1 MNRLA
6 SNSNNHSV
14 HSNRVT
20 GRFESGLETGSR
32 PHFSGFDFEFEVFRI
47 RQSNPPLTGQRGPDD
62 NRDTPVPNYSKS
74 IRKKPPVETGYQLP
88 ISDFKKPDLREF
100 DTNEIRRSFYE
111 QTRRKR

>member
-14 HSNRVT
+14 HSNRVI
-20 GRFESGLETGSR
+20 GRFEFGLETGSR
-32 PHFSGFDFEFEVFRI
+32 PHFSGFEFEFEVFRI

-74 IRKKPPVETGYQLP
+74 IRKKPPVEPVINCRFRVSRNRTSESLIPTKSGGA
-88 ISDFKKPDLREF
+88 S
-100 DTNEIRRSFYE
+100 TS
-111 QTRRKR
+111 